1 MGADTGAPLSFHTL
15 MAVTLKLSPDE
26 VERIAREQ
34 PEPCAQCAPL
44 AFRGWE
50 SFPGDKSDAGLEKA
64 GALWLAGEEDEPTLD
79 EHHPAGT
86 DYWSPEAPIALAYFP
101 ANRCEVWRC
110 RHCGHGFLRYTE
122 YGGYYEDRRIRSLQ
136 PGLVVK

>member
-1 MGADTGAPLSFHTL
+1 

-34 PEPCAQCAPL
+34 PEPCAECAPL
-44 AFRGWE
+44 AFRGWD
-50 SFPGDKSDAGLEKA
+50 SFPGDKSDAALEKV
-64 GALWLAGEEDEPTLD
+64 GALWLAGQEDEPTLA

-86 DYWSPEAPIALAYFP
+86 DYWSPDAPIALAYFP
-101 ANRCEVWRC
+101 ANRSEVWRC

-136 PGLVVK
+136 SALVVK

>member
-1 MGADTGAPLSFHTL
+1 MTRKLSF
-15 MAVTLKLSPDE
+15 DE
-26 VERIAREQ
+26 VETIAREQ
-34 PEPCAQCAPL
+34 PEPCAECAPL

-50 SFPGDKSDAGLEKA
+50 SFPGDKSDAVLEPV
-64 GALWLAGEEDEPTLD
+64 GTLWRAGEEDEPTLA

-86 DYWSPEAPIALAYFP
+86 SFWSPDAPIALAYFP
-101 ANRCEVWRC
+101 ANRSEVWRC

-136 PGLVVK
+136 PELIGK